1 VCIKKYILKIDTVM
15 YVYVDQIYVYIYY
28 DNHFMIMNE
37 LLASR
42 SLPHSLHVL
51 VCVCISIRMIVD
63 TGTI

>member
-1 VCIKKYILKIDTVM
+1 M